1 MSERKPLIV
10 TIDGPAGA
18 GKSTVARALAQ
29 RFGLLNLESGAMYRA
44 FAFKAL
50 HSRVSTTDAVALE
63 ALTHATQ
70 VRLESGSEG
79 NRVLLDGADVTGQL
93 RTPQITAAASEVSVH
108 PPIRRWLVGLQQA
121 LGAQGNVVMEGR
133 DIGTVVFPHAPVK
146 IFLDASP
153 EKRGERRYEQTRND
167 DQTRGVGLNDQQQG
181 GVAVAT
187 QLPAT
192 VFPATVLEEI
202 RERDRR
208 DRTRKDSPLRPA
220 DDAVI
225 VDSTDLSLEQVIE
238 RAAALVEKYLRAA
251 SSY

>member
-1 MSERKPLIV
+1 MAEGTSRQPLIV
-10 TIDGPAGA
+10 AIDGPAGA

-44 FAFKAL
+44 FALKAL
-50 HSRVSTTDAVALE
+50 RTGVATNDAAALE
-63 ALTHATQ
+63 SLAHTTQ

-79 NRVLLDGADVTGQL
+79 NRVLLDSADVTDQL
-93 RTPQITAAASEVSVH
+93 RTPKITAAASEVSIH
-108 PPIRRWLVGLQQA
+108 PPIRRWLVSLQQA

-153 EKRGERRYEQTRND
+153 ERRGERRYEQTRVD
-167 DQTRGVGLNDQQQG
+167 GQTRGN
-181 GVAVAT
+181 AAAAT
-187 QLPAT
+187 QLPTA
-192 VFPATVLEEI
+192 VLEEI

-220 DDAVI
+220 DDAI
-225 VDSTDLSLEQVIE
+225 TIDSTDLSLEEVIE
-238 RAAALVEKYLRAA
+238 QAAALVERYLAG
-251 SSY
+251 

>member
-1 MSERKPLIV
+1 MAEREPLIV
-10 TIDGPAGA
+10 AIDGPAGA

-44 FAFKAL
+44 FALKAL
-50 HSRVSTTDAVALE
+50 RTGVATNDAAALE
-63 ALTHATQ
+63 SLAHTTQ

-79 NRVLLDGADVTGQL
+79 NRVLLDSADVTDQL
-93 RTPQITAAASEVSVH
+93 RTPKITAAASEVSIH
-108 PPIRRWLVGLQQA
+108 PPIRRWLVSLQQA

-153 EKRGERRYEQTRND
+153 ERRGERRYEQTRVD
-167 DQTRGVGLNDQQQG
+167 GQTRGN
-181 GVAVAT
+181 AAAAT
-187 QLPAT
+187 QLPTA
-192 VFPATVLEEI
+192 VLEEI

-220 DDAVI
+220 DDAI
-225 VDSTDLSLEQVIE
+225 TLDSTDLSLEEVIE
-238 RAAALVEKYLRAA
+238 QAAALVERYLAG
-251 SSY
+251 

>member
-1 MSERKPLIV
+1 VNERKPLIV
-10 TIDGPAGA
+10 APLIVAIDGPAGA

-44 FAFKAL
+44 FALKAL
-50 HSRVSTTDAVALE
+50 RSGVATNDAAALE
-63 ALTHATQ
+63 ALAHTTQ

-79 NRVLLDGADVTGQL
+79 NGVLSNRVLLDGADVTDQL
-93 RTPQITAAASEVSVH
+93 RTPQITAAASEVSIH

-153 EKRGERRYEQTRND
+153 EKRGERRYEQTRTD
-167 DQTRGVGLNDQQQG
+167 DQTRGNS
-181 GVAVAT
+181 AAT
-187 QLPAT
+187 QLPTA
-192 VFPATVLEEI
+192 VLEEI

-208 DRTRKDSPLRPA
+208 DRTRADSPLRPA
-220 DDAVI
+220 EDAAI
-225 VDSTDLSLEQVIE
+225 IDSTDLTLEQVIE
-238 RAAALVEKYLRAA
+238 SAAELVERYLA
-251 SSY
+251 SE

>member
-1 MSERKPLIV
+1 MAEREPLIV
-10 TIDGPAGA
+10 AIDGPAGA

-44 FAFKAL
+44 FALKAL
-50 HSRVSTTDAVALE
+50 RTGVATNDAAALE
-63 ALTHATQ
+63 SLAHTTQ

-79 NRVLLDGADVTGQL
+79 NRVLLDSADVTDQL
-93 RTPQITAAASEVSVH
+93 RTPKITAAASEVSIH
-108 PPIRRWLVGLQQA
+108 PPIRRWLVSLQQA

-153 EKRGERRYEQTRND
+153 ERRGERRYEQTRVD
-167 DQTRGVGLNDQQQG
+167 GQTRGN
-181 GVAVAT
+181 AAAAT
-187 QLPAT
+187 QLPTA
-192 VFPATVLEEI
+192 VLEEI

-220 DDAVI
+220 DDAI
-225 VDSTDLSLEQVIE
+225 TIDSTDLSLEEVIE
-238 RAAALVEKYLRAA
+238 QAAALVERYLAG
-251 SSY
+251 